1 MKILTTLVMFWI
13 LFSWNQPSCSAQETR
28 YVLDSTHVE
37 IKNSRSG
44 KVRTTR
50 ILEIFSTSGK
60 EHSQIVLSENRYIRL
75 KKLEARILDMQGKEL
90 KDIEDKDI
98 QKLNVSPGFLLYD
111 DAKYHVLDLRYPRLP
126 YRIELYYEKEFES
139 LLFCPSWLPL
149 EDIPVSR
156 SVFELAIAPEV
167 KFKTHE
173 INLDCKPETGQ
184 NDGLDI
190 CRWTATD
197 LDARIEESFMPGRVK
212 PQMGLLFKPERFEV
226 DDTKGSTESWQH
238 LGQWN
243 RDLFRDRFTLSAQ
256 AQSLVDRL
264 VAHCKTDMEKT
275 SVLYRFLQKHT
286 RYVGI
291 QLGLSGWQPHFAQDV
306 LDNQYG
312 DCKDLST
319 LMIAMLTHCGVEA
332 FPALVNSERKKIF
345 TAFPAQQF
353 NHVIVCVPSVR
364 DTVWLEC
371 TSDYLPAGELSPG
384 CENADVLLIKPD
396 GGHLT
401 TTPATADSVNRIDSF
416 VQATLDA
423 AGTLELEGQISYR
436 GNAAF
441 TRRTTL
447 ADLDAQAK
455 KDRIKLWL
463 FDDHASQGQ
472 LETLEINN
480 LADSLEQPLS
490 IRFRAV
496 ITKYAQRSG
505 SRLFLNPC
513 LLKRLDAEHLPG
525 DQERKYPYAYD
536 YAYSRNDTIAIEL
549 PQRLTV
555 ESMIEP
561 TIYGSLQ
568 GEFKYEPRIDSSKIH
583 LVRQFRM
590 TMPEIPAA
598 EYPEYRSFILNVIKT
613 DRQQMVFKTAI

>member
-1 MKILTTLVMFWI
+1 M
-13 LFSWNQPSCSAQETR
+13 
-28 YVLDSTHVE
+28 
-37 IKNSRSG
+37 
-44 KVRTTR
+44 RTTR
-50 ILEIFSTSGK
+50 ILDIFTQSGK

-149 EDIPVSR
+149 ENIPVSR
-156 SVFELAIAPEV
+156 SVFELAITPKV
-167 KFKTHE
+167 KFKAHE
-173 INLDCKPETGQ
+173 INLDCQPETGQ
-184 NDGLDI
+184 NGGLDI
-190 CRWTATD
+190 YKWTATG
-197 LDARIEESFMPGRVK
+197 LEARIEESAIPGRLT
-212 PQMGLLFKPERFEV
+212 PQMGLLFKPERFEI
-226 DDTKGSTESWQH
+226 DDTKGSTESWQQ
-238 LGQWN
+238 LGRWN
-243 RDLFRDRFTLSAQ
+243 QDLFQDRFTLSAQ

-319 LMIAMLTHCGVEA
+319 LMIAMLTYCGVEA

-384 CENADVLLIKPD
+384 CENADVLLIKSD
-396 GGHLT
+396 GGYLS
-401 TTPATADSVNRIDSF
+401 TTPGSADSVNRMDSF

-423 AGTLELEGQISYR
+423 AGTLELDGQISYK

-441 TRRTTL
+441 TRRSTL
-447 ADLDAQAK
+447 AGLDAQEK

-472 LETLEINN
+472 LETLEIDS

-536 YAYSRNDTIAIEL
+536 YAYSRNDTIVIDLPRGLTIES
-549 PQRLTV
+549 RTDTTTHHF
-555 ESMIEP
+555 S
-561 TIYGSLQ
+561 Q
-568 GEFKYEPRIDSSKIH
+568 GEFKYKPRILSNKIH
-583 LVRQFRM
+583 FIRQFRIFA
-590 TMPEIPAA
+590 PEIPAA
-598 EYPEYRSFILNVIKT
+598 EYPEYRSFIFNVIKT